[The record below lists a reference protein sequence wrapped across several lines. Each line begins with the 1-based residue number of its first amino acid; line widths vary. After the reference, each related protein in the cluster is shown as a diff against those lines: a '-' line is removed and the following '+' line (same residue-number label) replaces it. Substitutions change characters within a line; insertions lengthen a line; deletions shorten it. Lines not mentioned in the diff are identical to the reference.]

1 MKFSRIRALSLIT
14 LVTTGAVVFLTPPRL
29 PEETLAACRNYED
42 DPALAIQSCTAL
54 LEISRLR
61 SEQRAYILN
70 RRSSAHKSAGDYV
83 AGLSDLEAALELEPD
98 NLRYKVLHA
107 QALYETGE
115 TEAGITTLEEL
126 EQSYPNEALALN
138 TLAYFYRREG
148 QYDKALPLLERSRNL
163 PQVNDWLQREYPM
176 ALAKADREEE
186 AIKIY
191 VAALVADPEAGW
203 ASSDLNTLLGPFPND
218 RYRVSAHLFLDE
230 SRAQPDRGDLLTKF
244 LQHCMAAGEG
254 CPPLHPETRANRPE
268 ITCEA
273 ALEEWV
279 DINPQLES
287 RFHPGNLDERSVA
300 DHLRQGTLA
309 AYLIAATYY
318 IEVALNFMEE
328 RGPNEAR
335 KIILTDRLL
344 HCNEN
349 GITDWV
355 METFLFKKDMGMD
368 DLFHA
373 GFRENLLDLAWS
385 LETKNGSD

>member
-83 AGLSDLEAALELEPD
+83 AGLSDLESALELEPD
-98 NLRYKVLHA
+98 NLRYKVLRA
-107 QALYETGE
+107 EALYETGE

-138 TLAYFYRREG
+138 TLAYFYRRED

-163 PQVNDWLQREYPM
+163 PQVNDWLQREYPR
-176 ALAKADREEE
+176 ALAKANREEE

-191 VAALVADPEAGW
+191 VAALVADPEASW
-203 ASSDLNTLLGPFPND
+203 ADKGLTELLAPFPND
-218 RYRVSAHLFLDE
+218 LYRVSAHLFVDE

-268 ITCEA
+268 MTCEA
-273 ALEEWV
+273 ALEELV
-279 DINPQLES
+279 DINPQLEIAE
-287 RFHPGNLDERSVA
+287 PERLQGISEA
-300 DHLRQGTLA
+300 DHLRKGSFGVYT
-309 AYLIAATYY
+309 IAAGQY
-318 IEVALNFMEE
+318 IGAALNFME
-328 RGPNEAR
+328 GQDLSTAR
-335 KIILTDRLL
+335 KVILTDRILSC
-344 HCNEN
+344 HDN
-349 GITDWV
+349 GIVPWA
-355 METFLFKKDMGMD
+355 METFLFEEDMGMD

-385 LETKNGSD
+385 LETQNGSD